1 LFLSA
6 INVGIIGVSGYTG
19 LELVKMLLSHP
30 IFKLTY
36 CANTE
41 GSTTI
46 SQLHPSLLGV
56 CDLEVEKVDI
66 QRAALACELIFLALP
81 HKTAM
86 QTAKELLNSG
96 IKVVDLSADYRLNQE
111 NYEAFYCEHED
122 SNNLKHAVY
131 SIPELHGVIA
141 KDSRLV
147 ANPGCHVTA
156 ALLALAPFLDCID
169 LTQPIFID
177 SKTGVSGAGKS
188 LSEGT
193 HYVNVND
200 NIHCY
205 NILKHRHA
213 VEIEQHASALCGNE
227 VKITFVPSL
236 VPMTRGMLACVY
248 ATLKTPCEPLDTMND
263 FYANKPFVRVRLA
276 PPHTK
281 MTLGTN
287 FADVHAACHGNALVA
302 MCAIDNLMRG
312 ASSQALANANIMMGL
327 EETLGIPVIA
337 YVP

>member
-1 LFLSA
+1 MKP

-19 LELVKMLLSHP
+19 LELVKMLISHP
-30 IFKLTY
+30 IFNLVY

-41 GSTTI
+41 GATTVAE
-46 SQLHPSLLGV
+46 LHPALMGV
-56 CDLEVEKVDI
+56 CDLNVEKVDI
-66 QRAALACELIFLALP
+66 DRAAQLCELVFLALP

-86 QTAKELLNSG
+86 QTAKGLLAKG

-122 SNNLKHAVY
+122 LDNLSHAIY
-131 SIPELHGVIA
+131 SIPELHGKLAEGVQLI
-141 KDSRLV
+141 

-156 ALLALAPFLDCID
+156 TLMALAPFLDHID
-169 LTQPIFID
+169 LSQPIFVD

-188 LSEGT
+188 PSAT
-193 HYVNVND
+193 VHYVSVND
-200 NIHCY
+200 NINCY
-205 NILKHRHA
+205 NIIKHRHA
-213 VEIEQHASALCGNE
+213 TEIEQHASSLCGNE
-227 VKITFVPSL
+227 VKVTFVPSL

-248 ATLKTPCEPLDTMND
+248 ATLKDDCDPLALAES
-263 FYANKPFVRVRLA
+263 FYQNKPFVRLRQA

-281 MTLGTN
+281 MTSGTN
-287 FADVHAACHGNALVA
+287 FADVYATRHGNALVA

-312 ASSQALANANIMMGL
+312 ASSQALVNANIMMGL
-327 EETLGIPVIA
+327 DETLGIPRIA

>member
-1 LFLSA
+1 MSA
-6 INVGIIGVSGYTG
+6 IKVGIIGVSGYTG

-30 IFKLTY
+30 LFTLTY

-41 GSTTI
+41 GETTL
-46 SQLHPSLLGV
+46 SDLHPALFGV
-56 CDLEVEKVDI
+56 CNMGVEKVDLD
-66 QRAALACELIFLALP
+66 RAASMCELVFLALP

-86 QTAKELLNSG
+86 NTAKGLLERG
-96 IKVVDLSADYRLNQE
+96 VKIVDLSADYRLSAE

-122 SNNLKHAVY
+122 IENLEHAIY
-131 SIPELHGVIA
+131 SIPELHGRLA
-141 KDSRLV
+141 EGSRLV

-156 ALLALAPFLDCID
+156 TLMALAPFLDHID
-169 LTQPIFID
+169 TTQPIFID

-188 LSEGT
+188 PAAGV
-193 HYVNVND
+193 HYVSVND
-200 NIHCY
+200 NINCY
-205 NILKHRHA
+205 NIIKHRHA
-213 VEIEQHASALCGNE
+213 IEIEQHASLLCGNDIK
-227 VKITFVPSL
+227 VTFVPSL

-248 ATLKTPCEPLDTMND
+248 ATLKSDVQPDEHIEK
-263 FYANKPFVRVRLA
+263 FYEGKPFVRVRTA

-281 MTLGTN
+281 MTSGTN
-287 FADVHAACHGNALVA
+287 FADVYATRHGNALVA

-327 EETLGIPVIA
+327 DETLGIPVIA

>member
-1 LFLSA
+1 LNR

-19 LELVKMLLSHP
+19 LELAKMLISHP
-30 IFKLTY
+30 VFTLTY

-41 GSTTI
+41 GETTL
-46 SQLHPSLLGV
+46 SELHPSLLGV
-56 CDLEVEKVDI
+56 TDLRVDKVDLK
-66 QRAALACELIFLALP
+66 RAKELCELVFLALP

-86 QTAKELLNSG
+86 QTAKGLLEKG
-96 IKVVDLSADYRLNQE
+96 VKVVDLSADYRLNQE

-122 SNNLKHAVY
+122 LDNLAHAIY
-131 SIPELHGVIA
+131 SIPELHGNAA
-141 KDSRLV
+141 KGAKLI

-156 ALLALAPFLDCID
+156 SLMALAPFLEHID
-169 LTQPIFID
+169 VTSPIFID

-188 LSEGT
+188 PSST
-193 HYVNVND
+193 VHYVSVND
-200 NIHCY
+200 NINCY
-205 NILKHRHA
+205 NIIKHRHA
-213 VEIEQHASALCGNE
+213 TEIEQHASVLCNDE
-227 VKITFVPSL
+227 VKVTFVPSL

-248 ATLKTPCEPLDTMND
+248 ATLKSDCDPMELMRA
-263 FYANKPFVRVRLA
+263 FYENKPFVRVRNT

-281 MTLGTN
+281 MTSGTN
-287 FADVHAACHGNALVA
+287 FADVYAARHGNALVA

-327 EETLGIPVIA
+327 DETLGIPKIS

>member
-1 LFLSA
+1 MKA

-19 LELVKMLLSHP
+19 LELVKMLINHP
-30 IFKLTY
+30 IFTLTY

-41 GSTTI
+41 GETTI
-46 SQLHPSLLGV
+46 GALHPSLVGV
-56 CDLEVEKVDI
+56 CDLSVDKVDLE
-66 QRAALACELIFLALP
+66 RAAVSCELIFLALP

-86 QTAKELLNSG
+86 QTAKGLLERG
-96 IKVVDLSADYRLNQE
+96 IKVVDLSADYRLSQE

-122 SNNLKHAVY
+122 IENLSHAVY
-131 SIPELHGVIA
+131 SIPELHGNIA
-141 KDSRLV
+141 QSAKLI

-156 ALLALAPFLDCID
+156 SLMALAPFLDHID
-169 LTQPIFID
+169 LSQPIFID

-188 LSEGT
+188 PSSSV

-200 NIHCY
+200 NINCY
-205 NILKHRHA
+205 NIIKHRHA
-213 VEIEQHASALCGNE
+213 TEIEQHASALCSDE
-227 VKITFVPSL
+227 VKVTFVPSL

-248 ATLKTPCEPLDTMND
+248 ATLKTECDPRALMET
-263 FYANKPFVRVRLA
+263 FYQNKPFVRVRNA

-281 MTLGTN
+281 MTSGTN
-287 FADVHAACHGNALVA
+287 FADVFATRHGNALVA

-312 ASSQALANANIMMGL
+312 ASSQALVNANLMMGL
-327 EETLGIPVIA
+327 DETLGIPKIA

>member
-1 LFLSA
+1 LKA

-19 LELVKMLLSHP
+19 LELVKMLINHP
-30 IFKLTY
+30 IFALTY

-41 GSTTI
+41 GETTI
-46 SQLHPSLLGV
+46 AALHPSLAGV
-56 CDLEVEKVDI
+56 CDLSVDKVDLD
-66 QRAALACELIFLALP
+66 RACASCELIFLALP

-86 QTAKELLNSG
+86 QTAKGLLERG
-96 IKVVDLSADYRLNQE
+96 VKVVDLSADYRLSQE

-122 SNNLKHAVY
+122 IGNLSHAIY
-131 SIPELHGVIA
+131 SIPELHGNIA
-141 KDSRLV
+141 KGAKLI

-156 ALLALAPFLDCID
+156 SLMALAPFLDHID
-169 LTQPIFID
+169 LMQPIFID

-188 LSEGT
+188 PSAGT

-200 NIHCY
+200 NINCY
-205 NILKHRHA
+205 NIIKHRHA
-213 VEIEQHASALCGNE
+213 VEIEQHASDLCGNDIH
-227 VKITFVPSL
+227 VTFVPSL

-248 ATLKTPCEPLDTMND
+248 ATLKTDCDPLALMET
-263 FYANKPFVRVRLA
+263 FYQNKPFVRLRNA

-281 MTLGTN
+281 MTSGTN
-287 FADVHAACHGNALVA
+287 FADVYAARHGNALVA

-312 ASSQALANANIMMGL
+312 ASSQALVNANLMMDL
-327 EETLGIPVIA
+327 DETLGIPKIA

>member
-1 LFLSA
+1 MNA

-19 LELVKMLLSHP
+19 LELVKMLINHP
-30 IFKLTY
+30 IFTLAY

-41 GSTTI
+41 GETLLSD
-46 SQLHPSLLGV
+46 LHPALLSV
-56 CDLEVEKVDI
+56 CDMAVEKVDLD
-66 QRAALACELIFLALP
+66 RAAASCSLIFLALP

-86 QTAKELLNSG
+86 NTAKGLLERG
-96 IKVVDLSADYRLNQE
+96 VKVVDLSADYRLSVE

-122 SNNLKHAVY
+122 VDNLEHAVY
-131 SIPELHGVIA
+131 SIPELHGESA
-141 KDSRLV
+141 KNARLV

-156 ALLALAPFLDCID
+156 TLMALAPFLDHID
-169 LTQPIFID
+169 TKQPIFVD

-188 LSEGT
+188 PSAGV

-200 NIHCY
+200 NINCY
-205 NILKHRHA
+205 NIIKHRHA
-213 VEIEQHASALCGNE
+213 VEIEQHAGLLCGSDIK
-227 VKITFVPSL
+227 VTFVPSL

-248 ATLKTPCEPLDTMND
+248 ATLKSDIQPLEQMQA
-263 FYANKPFVRVRLA
+263 FYANKPFVRVRNA

-281 MTLGTN
+281 MTTGTN
-287 FADVHAACHGNALVA
+287 FSDVYAARHGNALVA

-312 ASSQALANANIMMGL
+312 ASSQALVNANIMMGL
-327 EETLGIPVIA
+327 DEVLGIPVIA

>member
-1 LFLSA
+1 MKA

-19 LELVKMLLSHP
+19 AELVKMLISHP
-30 IFKLTY
+30 TFNLIY

-41 GSTTI
+41 GGS
-46 SQLHPSLLGV
+46 SVAELHPSLLGV
-56 CDLEVEKVDI
+56 CDIAVEKVDI
-66 QRAALACELIFLALP
+66 ERASEACELVFLALP

-86 QTAKELLNSG
+86 QTAKELLAKG

-122 SNNLKHAVY
+122 LDNLSHAIY
-131 SIPELHGVIA
+131 SIPELHGEIA
-141 KDSRLV
+141 KDSRLI

-156 ALLALAPFLDCID
+156 SLMALAPFLDHID
-169 LTQPIFID
+169 LSHPIFID

-188 LSEGT
+188 PSST
-193 HYVNVND
+193 VHYVNVND
-200 NIHCY
+200 NINCY
-205 NILKHRHA
+205 NIIKHRHA
-213 VEIEQHASALCGNE
+213 TEIEQHASALCSNE
-227 VKITFVPSL
+227 VKVTFVPSL

-248 ATLKTPCEPLDTMND
+248 ATLKDDCDPMEVMKT
-263 FYANKPFVRVRLA
+263 FYADKPFVRLRNA

-281 MTLGTN
+281 MTSGTN
-287 FADVHAACHGNALVA
+287 FADVFAARHGNALVA

-327 EETLGIPVIA
+327 DESLGIPRIA

>member
-1 LFLSA
+1 LNP

-30 IFKLTY
+30 IFTLTY

-41 GSTTI
+41 GLTTLGE
-46 SQLHPSLLGV
+46 LHPSLVGV
-56 CDLEVEKVDI
+56 CDLPVERVDLDH
-66 QRAALACELIFLALP
+66 AAASCELIFLALP

-86 QTAKELLNSG
+86 NTAKGLLERG
-96 IKVVDLSADYRLNQE
+96 VRVVDLSADYRLSQE

-122 SNNLKHAVY
+122 IENLIHAVY
-131 SIPELHGVIA
+131 SIPELHGNIA
-141 KDSRLV
+141 HEARLI

-156 ALLALAPFLDCID
+156 ALMALAPFLDDID

-188 LSEGT
+188 PSST
-193 HYVNVND
+193 VHYVNVND
-200 NIHCY
+200 NINCY
-205 NILKHRHA
+205 NIIKHRHA
-213 VEIEQHASALCGNE
+213 TEIEQHASALCHAE
-227 VKITFVPSL
+227 VKVTFIPSL
-236 VPMTRGMLACVY
+236 VPMTRGMLSCVY
-248 ATLKTPCEPLDTMND
+248 ATLKTECDPLSRMES
-263 FYANKPFVRVRLA
+263 FYQNKPFVRVRTA

-281 MTLGTN
+281 MTSGTN
-287 FADVHAACHGNALVA
+287 FADLYATRHGNGLVA

-312 ASSQALANANIMMGL
+312 ASSQALVNANLMMGL
-327 EETLGIPVIA
+327 DESLGIPRIA

>member
-1 LFLSA
+1 MNR

-19 LELVKMLLSHP
+19 AELVKMVISHP
-30 IFKLTY
+30 IFNLVY

-41 GSTTI
+41 GSTTVAE
-46 SQLHPSLLGV
+46 LHPALMGV
-56 CDLEVEKVDI
+56 CSLAVEKVDME
-66 QRAALACELIFLALP
+66 RAAQSCELIFLALP

-86 QTAKELLNSG
+86 QTAKGLLDRG
-96 IKVVDLSADYRLNQE
+96 VKVVDLSADYRLNQE

-122 SNNLKHAVY
+122 LDNLSHAVY
-131 SIPELHGVIA
+131 SIPELHGTLARGA
-141 KDSRLV
+141 KLI

-156 ALLALAPFLDCID
+156 SLMALAPFLDQID
-169 LTQPIFID
+169 LSHPIFID

-188 LSEGT
+188 PSST
-193 HYVNVND
+193 VHYVNVND
-200 NIHCY
+200 NINCY
-205 NILKHRHA
+205 NIIKHRHA
-213 VEIEQHASALCGNE
+213 TEIEQHASALCGSK
-227 VKITFVPSL
+227 VQVTFVPSL

-248 ATLKTPCEPLDTMND
+248 ATLKTNCDPLSSMET
-263 FYANKPFVRVRLA
+263 FYADKPFVRVRNA

-281 MTLGTN
+281 MTSGTN
-287 FADVHAACHGNALVA
+287 FADVYAARHGDALVA

-327 EETLGIPVIA
+327 DETLGIPKIA

>member
-1 LFLSA
+1 MKA

-19 LELVKMLLSHP
+19 LELVKMLISHP
-30 IFKLTY
+30 IFNLVY

-41 GSTTI
+41 GETTL
-46 SQLHPSLLGV
+46 SELHPALMGV
-56 CDLEVEKVDI
+56 CELSVDKVDLDH
-66 QRAALACELIFLALP
+66 AAGICELIFLALP

-86 QTAKELLNSG
+86 QTAKGLLERG
-96 IKVVDLSADYRLNQE
+96 VKVVDLSADYRLSKE

-122 SNNLKHAVY
+122 LDNLSHAVY
-131 SIPELHGVIA
+131 SIPELHGDIA
-141 KDSRLV
+141 QNSRLI

-156 ALLALAPFLDCID
+156 SLMALAPFLDHID

-188 LSEGT
+188 PTSAV
-193 HYVNVND
+193 HYVSVND
-200 NIHCY
+200 NINCY
-205 NILKHRHA
+205 NIIKHRHA
-213 VEIEQHASALCGNE
+213 IEIEQHASALCSND
-227 VKITFVPSL
+227 VKVTFIPSL

-248 ATLKTPCEPLDTMND
+248 ATLKDDCNPSTLIES
-263 FYANKPFVRVRLA
+263 FYADKPFVRVRNA

-281 MTLGTN
+281 MTSGTN
-287 FADVHAACHGNALVA
+287 FADVYATRNGNALVA

-312 ASSQALANANIMMGL
+312 ASSQAMVNANIMMGL
-327 EETLGIPVIA
+327 GESLGIPNIS

>member
-1 LFLSA
+1 MKA

-19 LELVKMLLSHP
+19 LELVKMLISHP
-30 IFKLTY
+30 IFNLVY

-41 GSTTI
+41 GETTV
-46 SQLHPSLLGV
+46 SALHPSLLGV
-56 CDLEVEKVDI
+56 CDLNVEKVDSE
-66 QRAALACELIFLALP
+66 RAAQLCELIFLALP

-86 QTAKELLNSG
+86 QSAKVLLERG

-122 SNNLKHAVY
+122 IENLSHAIY
-131 SIPELHGVIA
+131 SIPELHGEIA
-141 KDSRLV
+141 KNSRLI

-156 ALLALAPFLDCID
+156 SLIALAPFLDHID
-169 LTQPIFID
+169 LSSPIFID

-188 LSEGT
+188 PSSAV
-193 HYVNVND
+193 HYVSVND
-200 NIHCY
+200 NINCY
-205 NILKHRHA
+205 NIIKHRHA
-213 VEIEQHASALCGNE
+213 TEIEQHASALCSND
-227 VKITFVPSL
+227 VKVTFVPSL

-248 ATLKTPCEPLDTMND
+248 ATLKTDCDPLALIEA
-263 FYANKPFVRVRLA
+263 FYTNKPFVRLRNA

-281 MTLGTN
+281 MTSGTN
-287 FADVHAACHGNALVA
+287 FADVYATRHGKALVA

-312 ASSQALANANIMMGL
+312 ASSQALVNANIMMGL
-327 EETLGIPVIA
+327 DEGLGIPKIS

>member
-1 LFLSA
+1 MSA

-19 LELVKMLLSHP
+19 YELVKMLVSHP
-30 IFKLTY
+30 VFSLAY

-41 GSTTI
+41 GETTLAR
-46 SQLHPSLLGV
+46 LHPALMGV
-56 CDLEVEKVDI
+56 CDFPVEKVDLD
-66 QRAALACELIFLALP
+66 RAAEACELVFLALP

-86 QTAKELLNSG
+86 QTAKGLLERG
-96 IKVVDLSADYRLNQE
+96 IKVVDLSADYRLSAE

-122 SNNLKHAVY
+122 LDNLSHAVY
-131 SIPELHGVIA
+131 SIPELHGLA
-141 KDSRLV
+141 ATGARLV

-156 ALLALAPFLDCID
+156 TLLALSPFLPYID
-169 LTQPIFID
+169 LASPVFVD

-188 LSEGT
+188 PSAT
-193 HYVNVND
+193 VHYVSVND
-200 NIHCY
+200 NINCY
-205 NILKHRHA
+205 NIIKHRHA
-213 VEIEQHASALCGNE
+213 TEIEQHASALCGAE
-227 VKITFVPSL
+227 VKVTFVPSL

-248 ATLKTPCEPLDTMND
+248 ATLKDDCEPMEVLSEY
-263 FYANKPFVRVRLA
+263 YAAKPFVRLREA

-281 MTLGTN
+281 MTSGTN
-287 FADVHAACHGNALVA
+287 FADVHAARHGNALVA

-327 EETLGIPVIA
+327 DETMGVPVIA